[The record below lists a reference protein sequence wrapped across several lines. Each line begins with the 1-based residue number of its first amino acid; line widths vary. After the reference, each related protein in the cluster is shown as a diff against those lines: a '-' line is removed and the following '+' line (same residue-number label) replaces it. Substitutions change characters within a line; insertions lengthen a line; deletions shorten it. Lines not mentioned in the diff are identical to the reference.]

1 MGRVR
6 ILPAA
11 LFILAAVLLFVG
23 ECRAGDPAGLWLSES
38 GKSRYRV
45 THCATGICVQI
56 VWIIEGP
63 QVTDEMNPDPAKRR
77 RRVMG
82 IDIAS
87 NFKPDG
93 TDRWKGGLY
102 NFKNGKTY
110 DGRAELDGVNRL
122 KLAGCVL
129 GGYICLT
136 QTLTRLE

>member
-1 MGRVR
+1 MGRAK

-11 LFILAAVLLFVG
+11 LFILAAVTAFIG
-23 ECRAGDPAGLWLSES
+23 ECRAGDPAGLWLSET

-45 THCATGICVQI
+45 THCASGICVKL

-63 QVTDEMNPDPAKRR
+63 QVIDEMNPDPAKRH

-87 NFKPDG
+87 DFRPDG
-93 TDRWKGGLY
+93 TDRWNGNLY

-110 DGRAELDGVNRL
+110 DGRAEMDRADRL
-122 KLAGCVL
+122 RLAGCVL
-129 GGYICLT
+129 GGIICLT